1 MILGQGLLVFVS
13 VYSYT
18 VIDRHQDD
26 LPFNFFRIIGVIM
39 LYEVL
44 IPSSD
49 PNGYDE
55 TITVDATNWMV
66 ALKSGLERTGEPE
79 ADIRNVMCDIKDDN
93 SIHVTDAMTRRVFIL
108 REVDPEEDEEV
119 ETLRKQAAEAA
130 EAERKAAE
138 EAALKAAAEPP
149 TPPPAQAPEQPA
161 VESAHSDT
169 SPSDSWLG
177 EDGRMRVGSASIE
190 ALQREEEPARVVRS
204 ERRKT
209 SEREPV
215 QIGRAAE
222 TVSENILEDIFLE
235 VQSIHEN
242 TMDMEQVV
250 NFVMELAMSKVPAE
264 SGAVL
269 FANSDGRELYFTTA
283 RGPKAAEVMDFRVP
297 MGKGIV
303 GFCARQ
309 GVSLAISDAQRDNR
323 FYREISDALQYP
335 THSIL
340 CAPIQFEGR
349 VYGCIELMNR
359 QEGSSF
365 SSNEVNA
372 ITYIGRQFAEYI
384 NRLIME
390 REKL

>member
-1 MILGQGLLVFVS
+1 
-13 VYSYT
+13 
-18 VIDRHQDD
+18 
-26 LPFNFFRIIGVIM
+26 M

-55 TITVDATNWMV
+55 TITVDAGNWMM

-108 REVDPEEDEEV
+108 REVDPEEDEEA
-119 ETLRKQAAEAA
+119 ERLRQQAAAAEAEKRAAEEARRQAEEKQAAEQRLAVQA
-130 EAERKAAE
+130 SPVE
-138 EAALKAAAEPP
+138 EASPQPVTASR
-149 TPPPAQAPEQPA
+149 QADSVAPQ
-161 VESAHSDT
+161 VEVATNLDT
-169 SPSDSWLG
+169 SPSDSWV
-177 EDGRMRVGSASIE
+177 DDQGRMRVGSASME
-190 ALQREEEPARVVRS
+190 ALQKEEEPARVVRS
-204 ERRKT
+204 ERRRT
-209 SEREPV
+209 SEREAV
-215 QIGRAAE
+215 QIGRSEE
-222 TVSENILEDIFLE
+222 TVSENILEDVFLE
-235 VQSIHEN
+235 IQIIHEN

-264 SGAVL
+264 SGAIL
-269 FANSDGRELYFTTA
+269 FADSDGRELYFATA

-309 GVSLAISDAQRDNR
+309 GVSLAISDAQRDER
-323 FYREISDALQYP
+323 FYRNISDALQYP
-335 THSIL
+335 TQSIL

-359 QEGSSF
+359 QQGSAF
-365 SSNEVNA
+365 SANEVNA
-372 ITYIGRQFAEYI
+372 MTYIGRQFAEYI
-384 NRLIME
+384 NRLIMD